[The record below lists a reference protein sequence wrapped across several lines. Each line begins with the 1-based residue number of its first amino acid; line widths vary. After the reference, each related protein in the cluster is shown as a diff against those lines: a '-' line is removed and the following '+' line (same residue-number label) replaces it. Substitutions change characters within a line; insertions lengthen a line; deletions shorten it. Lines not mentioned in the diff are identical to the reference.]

1 MASQVLE
8 DFMFVP
14 KKMEGRVSKTYKNI
28 KGAVLRK
35 AKCKHKGEEVTYS
48 NEPFGIRQTC
58 AVKGDGL
65 QPYVTPFNEVRQFG
79 FFNTCTEFD

>member
-1 MASQVLE
+1 MCQKHIKMSRVLYYE
-8 DFMFVP
+8 
-14 KKMEGRVSKTYKNI
+14 
-28 KGAVLRK
+28 K
-35 AKCKHKGEEVTYS
+35 AKCKHKREEVTYS